1 MFDIRERSFIH
12 KISLFKTIILGIGS
26 TIGAGIFL
34 LLSPGVNIA
43 GPGIIL
49 AFIFNAVIALII
61 AGNYAEGASFTPVDG
76 GGFSFVEKAF
86 GKKALFLG
94 WMVWLG
100 NTSYAA
106 MTSVGIGMYLSA
118 IIPINEVVISV
129 AVLFLFTF
137 LNSVGSKKVASC
149 QLPLTII
156 LMLVLAIIAGYLF
169 MNPID
174 GGFTPFLPNGVISL
188 LPATSLLFVCFTGFE
203 AITTI
208 SAEVKKPQKNIPKAL
223 FYTVGI
229 VSVSYILV
237 VLATLYSTSIDRL
250 GSSDIALMEAV
261 KFSPV
266 MQGIIVLGAVLA
278 MLSSLNVALMAG
290 ARNIYGLSRDGFL
303 PKKWSVINERF
314 ETPIRAILLTSVLA
328 FILLLTNQVELI
340 ASVSNISYMLVVSSV
355 GLAVLKSR
363 QFEDKTVF
371 KIPFYPYSCY
381 LCIALPLIL
390 IPFLDPYSIIIGFS
404 WFTLGVLIHLFRSK
418 RRKRIKA

>member
-1 MFDIRERSFIH
+1 M
-12 KISLFKTIILGIGS
+12 
-26 TIGAGIFL
+26 
-34 LLSPGVNIA
+34 
-43 GPGIIL
+43 
-49 AFIFNAVIALII
+49 
-61 AGNYAEGASFTPVDG
+61 DG

-129 AVLFLFTF
+129 AVLFLSTF
-137 LNSVGSKKVASC
+137 LNSVGSKRVASF
-149 QLPLTII
+149 QIPLTII
-156 LMLVLAIIAGYLF
+156 LILVLAIIAGYLF

-174 GGFTPFLPNGVISL
+174 GDFTHFLPNGVVSL

-203 AITTI
+203 TITTI
-208 SAEVKKPQKNIPKAL
+208 SAEVKKPKKNIPKAL

-229 VSVSYILV
+229 ISVSYILV

-266 MQGIIVLGAVLA
+266 MQDIIVLGAMLA
-278 MLSSLNVALMAG
+278 MLSSLTVALIAG

-314 ETPIRAILLTSVLA
+314 ETPLRAVLLTFMLA
-328 FILLLTNQVELI
+328 FILLLTNQLELI

-363 QFEDKTVF
+363 QFENKSVF

-381 LCIALPLIL
+381 LCIEQN
-390 IPFLDPYSIIIGFS
+390 
-404 WFTLGVLIHLFRSK
+404 
-418 RRKRIKA
+418 

>member
-1 MFDIRERSFIH
+1 MFDIKERSFIH
-12 KISLFKTIILGIGS
+12 KISLFKAIILGIGS
-26 TIGAGIFL
+26 TMGAGIFL

-49 AFIFNAVIALII
+49 AFIFNAIIALII

-76 GGFSFVEKAF
+76 GGFIFVEKVF
-86 GKKALFLG
+86 GKKALFIG

-106 MTSVGIGMYLSA
+106 LTSVGIGVYLSA

-129 AVLFLFTF
+129 VVLFLFTF
-137 LNSVGSKKVASC
+137 LNSVGSKRVASF
-149 QLPLTII
+149 QIPLTIFLI
-156 LMLVLAIIAGYLF
+156 LVLVIIASYLF

-174 GGFTPFLPNGVISL
+174 GGFTPFLPNGIVSL

-208 SAEVKKPQKNIPKAL
+208 SAEIKNPQKNIPKAL
-223 FYTVGI
+223 FYTVGF
-229 VSVSYILV
+229 VTAVYILV
-237 VLATLYSTSIDRL
+237 VLATLYSTSVDTL
-250 GSSDIALMEAV
+250 GSTVNALMEAV
-261 KFSPV
+261 KSSPI
-266 MQGIIVLGAVLA
+266 MQVIIVLGAILA

-290 ARNIYGLSRDGFL
+290 ARNIYSLSRDGFL

-314 ETPIRAILLTSVLA
+314 EAPIRGVLLTSVLA
-328 FILLLTNQVELI
+328 FILLLTNQIELI

-363 QFEDKTVF
+363 KFEEKGVF

-381 LCIALPLIL
+381 LCAVLPLIL
-390 IPFLDPYSIIIGFS
+390 IPFLDPYSIIIGLS

-418 RRKRIKA
+418 RSKRMKA